1 MSGVNTQRL
10 QSESMTPPPVKGEAG
25 WGFDLAP
32 TLLRGSP
39 CYLRCRSVPTQSMG
53 TSHSALEVEL

>member
-1 MSGVNTQRL
+1 MSALNDQAVI
-10 QSESMTPPPVKGEAG
+10 
-25 WGFDLAP
+25 DLAP

-53 TSHSALEVEL
+53 TSHSVLEVVV